1 MTKKRQH
8 AKKEF
13 EESVKDD
20 FAPCTPNWQGMFELA
35 ERITGEQIPDD
46 QGQGFVL
53 EMLQFGKRLEAARH
67 IDVEK
72 CREAILSAN

>member
-1 MTKKRQH
+1 MTKKRQN
-8 AKKEF
+8 AKNKF
-13 EESVKDD
+13 EESIEDG
-20 FAPCTPNWQGMFELA
+20 FIPWTPNWQGMFELA

-67 IDVEK
+67 IDVE
-72 CREAILSAN
+72 

>member
-1 MTKKRQH
+1 MTKKRRPT
-8 AKKEF
+8 KNKF
-13 EESVKDD
+13 EESAKDG

-72 CREAILSAN
+72 CREAILGAN